1 MKAVFVFCEGNHD
14 VTFVVRSLGQVARA
28 TWVGDPIG
36 RLPSPLGPVADPTN
50 PTRPKIESLIAK
62 RYSSRTLDDLR
73 LQEAAHAPPPSFEAI
88 VKTSDTLYVVIR
100 CHGDDAAQS
109 AIDLIADV
117 NSLLHPAFGT
127 DVKQVAVAFLF
138 DADESLSQREETFAT
153 QYAALLQGTAAP
165 MHDKWVN
172 GSHRVGL
179 YVFHHEN
186 DQKGT
191 LEELIA
197 PLIENEW
204 QARWK
209 GADEY
214 LNAHAEETD
223 PVKKKRS
230 EWLKAQINVTGQ
242 FLFPGDPMSIVI
254 SRPNGSKPGLS
265 NAHFVGKESKSLVD
279 FLQRVLW

>member
-1 MKAVFVFCEGNHD
+1 
-14 VTFVVRSLGQVARA
+14 
-28 TWVGDPIG
+28 
-36 RLPSPLGPVADPTN
+36 
-50 PTRPKIESLIAK
+50 
-62 RYSSRTLDDLR
+62 
-73 LQEAAHAPPPSFEAI
+73 
-88 VKTSDTLYVVIR
+88 
-100 CHGDDAAQS
+100 
-109 AIDLIADV
+109 
-117 NSLLHPAFGT
+117 
-127 DVKQVAVAFLF
+127 VAFLF
-138 DADESLSQREETFAT
+138 DADESLSQREATFAT

-179 YVFHHEN
+179 YVFHHKN
-186 DQKGT
+186 DKKGT

-214 LNAHAEETD
+214 LNTYADVMD
-223 PVKKKRS
+223 PVKRKRS

-254 SRPNGSKPGLS
+254 SKPKGNKPGLS
-265 NAHFVGKESKSLVD
+265 NTHFVGKESQSLVA
-279 FLQRVLW
+279 FLQRVFW